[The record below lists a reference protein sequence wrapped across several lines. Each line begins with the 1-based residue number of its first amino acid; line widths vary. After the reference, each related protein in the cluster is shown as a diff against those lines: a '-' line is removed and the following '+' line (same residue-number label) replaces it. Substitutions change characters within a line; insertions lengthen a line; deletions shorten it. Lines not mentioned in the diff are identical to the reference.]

1 MGTRYTTYDEG
12 LKKLKLDT
20 LHERRRKICLKFAKN
35 SLKLEQFSKLLP
47 VTNNEHCMRGKE
59 MEINL

>member
-20 LHERRRKICLKFAKN
+20 LHERRPEMGQKCGTDDKT
-35 SLKLEQFSKLLP
+35 SK
-47 VTNNEHCMRGKE
+47 H
-59 MEINL
+59 